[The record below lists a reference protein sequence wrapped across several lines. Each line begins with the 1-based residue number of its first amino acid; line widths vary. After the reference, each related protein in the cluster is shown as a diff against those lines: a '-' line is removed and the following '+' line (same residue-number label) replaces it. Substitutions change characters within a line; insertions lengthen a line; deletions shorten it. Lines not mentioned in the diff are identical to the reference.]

1 MVPITSLKIGPRIEA
16 AERCKNKELIVM
28 YNAKA
33 KFCKNVVHTPSGIQ
47 ILVKCL
53 SGNDVIDKAGTI

>member
-1 MVPITSLKIGPRIEA
+1 MRFLVPITSLKIGPRIEA

-28 YNAKA
+28 YIMAAKA

-47 ILVKCL
+47 ILGQMLKRQ
-53 SGNDVIDKAGTI
+53 